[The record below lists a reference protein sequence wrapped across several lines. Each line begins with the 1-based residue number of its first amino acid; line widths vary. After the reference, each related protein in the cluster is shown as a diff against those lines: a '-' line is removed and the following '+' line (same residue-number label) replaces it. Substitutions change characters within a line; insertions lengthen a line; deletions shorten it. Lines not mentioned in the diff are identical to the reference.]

1 MTQPPLAP
9 RIAHPTTHHGIVRD
23 DPYAWLRDPGYPKV
37 GDADI
42 LAHLAAENDW
52 FEAWLAPHQ
61 DLVETLFAELKGRV
75 KDDDA
80 GVPVRNGDFD
90 YWWRFEPGGQYRVWL
105 RRPAPGGDAALS
117 APGGDVAPKV
127 PASEEQVVLSEP
139 AEAAGKDYFRL
150 AGISVSPDGTKAA
163 WTADDDGSERF
174 KLFVR
179 DLATG
184 ADALVATTAIG
195 VAVWASDSASLAWTE
210 VNEAWRPFR
219 VRLHRLGGGGD
230 DAVLYEETDASFFV
244 GLDRSTDRAWFLVT
258 AADHVTSEVRLIPTS
273 DPTAAPR
280 LVSPRATGREYDVDV
295 RGDTLFVR
303 TNDTH
308 VNFRLAVAPLG
319 DPGAWRDLVPGD
331 DRVYLRGLTAFASY
345 LAVSERVDGLDG
357 VRLLFAD
364 GRERR
369 IAFPEASF
377 TVGIGQNPMPDAP
390 LLRLGYS
397 SMVTPATTYDYDVA
411 ADTLIV
417 RKVQEVP
424 SGYDAARYRT
434 ERLFARA
441 ADGTAVPVSVVYRD
455 DFPRDGSGK
464 LHLYGYGAYGL
475 AIPPSFS
482 ASRLSLLDRGVAYA
496 IAHVRGGDDLG
507 YRWYLDGKLDKR
519 TNTFTDFTAC
529 ARALV
534 TAGFAAP
541 GRISISGGSAGGTLM
556 GVVANTDPD
565 LWAAVVAHVPFVD
578 VLGTM
583 LDGSLPLTPI
593 EWPEW
598 GNPIADADAYRA
610 IAAYSPYDNVA
621 AQAYPPMLVT
631 AGLND
636 PRVTYWEPAKWVA
649 RLRER
654 KTNAS
659 PLLLKTNMGAGHGGK
674 SGRFEALREMAEE
687 YAFILAAFAARD
699 ETPEETDRCA

>member
-1 MTQPPLAP
+1 MTQPPVAA
-9 RIAHPTTHHGIVRD
+9 RIPHATTHHGIVRD
-23 DPYAWLRDPGYPKV
+23 DPYDWLRDPGYPKV
-37 GDADI
+37 ADPAI
-42 LAHLAAENDW
+42 LAHLAAENAAFD
-52 FEAWLAPHQ
+52 AWLAPHAE
-61 DLVETLFAELKGRV
+61 LVETLFAELKGRV

-80 GVPVRNGDFD
+80 GVRVRDGDWD

-105 RRPAPGGDAALS
+105 RAPAGGGDEAI
-117 APGGDVAPKV
+117 
-127 PASEEQVVLSEP
+127 VLSEP
-139 AEAAGKDYFRL
+139 VEAAGKDYFRL
-150 AGISVSPDGTKAA
+150 AGISVSPDGTRAA

-184 ADALVATTAIG
+184 ADTLVASTAIG
-195 VAVWASDSASLAWTE
+195 VAVWAADSRSVAWTE
-210 VNEAWRPFR
+210 VNDAWRPFR
-219 VRLHRLGGGGD
+219 VRLHRSGSVEA
-230 DAVLYEETDASFFV
+230 DAVLFEEADASFFV
-244 GLDRSTDRAWFLVT
+244 GLDRSTDRSHFIVT
-258 AADHVTSEVRLIPTS
+258 AADHVTSEVRLIPTA
-273 DPTAAPR
+273 DAAAPPV
-280 LVSPRATGREYDVDV
+280 LVRAQQTGVEYDVDV

-308 VNFRLAVAPLG
+308 VNFRLASAPLS
-319 DPGAWRDLVPGD
+319 DPGKWAEVIPGD

-357 VRLLFAD
+357 VRLVFAD
-364 GRERR
+364 ATERH
-369 IAFPEASF
+369 IAFPEASY
-377 TVGIGQNPMPDAP
+377 TVGIGSNPEPDAP
-390 LLRLGYS
+390 RLRLGYS
-397 SMVTPATTYDYDVA
+397 SMVTPGTTYDYDVA
-411 ADTLIV
+411 ADALIV

-424 SGYDAARYRT
+424 SGYDAGRYRT
-434 ERLFARA
+434 ERLMATA
-441 ADGTAVPVSVVYRD
+441 ADGTQVPVSVVYRD
-455 DFPRDGSGK
+455 GFPRDGSGR

-482 ASRLSLLDRGVAYA
+482 ASRLSLLDRGVAFA

-519 TNTFTDFTAC
+519 TNTFTDFVAC
-529 ARALV
+529 AHALID
-534 TAGFAAP
+534 AGFARP
-541 GRISISGGSAGGTLM
+541 GRVSVSGGSAGGTLM
-556 GVVANTDPD
+556 GVVANTDPT

-598 GNPIADADAYRA
+598 GNPIAGADIYRA
-610 IAAYSPYDNVA
+610 IAAYSPYDNIA
-621 AQAYPPMLVT
+621 AQDYPPILVT

-649 RLRER
+649 ALRHA
-654 KTNAS
+654 KTDAN

-674 SGRFEALREMAEE
+674 SGRFEALRETAEE
-687 YAFILAAFAARD
+687 YAFILTAFAV
-699 ETPEETDRCA
+699 TDAQP

>member
-1 MTQPPLAP
+1 MTNAP
-9 RIAHPTTHHGIVRD
+9 AARRIAHTAVHHGQTRD
-23 DPYAWLRDPGYPKV
+23 DPYDWLRDRTYPKV
-37 GDADI
+37 DDPTI
-42 LAHLAAENDW
+42 LAHLAAENTW
-52 FEAWLAPHQ
+52 FDAWLALHA
-61 DLVETLFAELKGRV
+61 DLVETLFNELKGRV

-80 GVPVRNGDFD
+80 GVPVRDGDYD

-105 RRPAPGGDAALS
+105 RRPVAGGD
-117 APGGDVAPKV
+117 
-127 PASEEQVVLSEP
+127 EIIVVSEP
-139 AEAAGKDYFRL
+139 VEATAKDYFRL
-150 AGISVSPDGTKAA
+150 AGISISPDGRHAA

-184 ADALVATTAIG
+184 VDILVASTAIG
-195 VAVWASDSASLAWTE
+195 VAVWAADSATLAWTE
-210 VNEAWRPFR
+210 VNDQWRPFR
-219 VRLHRLGGGGD
+219 VRLHRLGPAASAGFAGGSD
-230 DAVLYEETDASFFV
+230 DAVLYEEADASFFV
-244 GLDRSTDRAWFLVT
+244 GVDRSTDRAWFLIT
-258 AADHVTSEVRLIPTS
+258 AADHVTSEVRLV
-273 DPTAAPR
+273 PTADPLAPPVV
-280 LVSPRATGREYDVDV
+280 VSPRQTGREYDLDV
-295 RGDTLFVR
+295 RGDTVFVR

-308 VNFRLAVAPLG
+308 VNFRLATAPL
-319 DPGAWRDLVPGD
+319 DRPDAWTDLVARD

-357 VRLLFAD
+357 VRLVFPD
-364 GRERR
+364 GGARR

-377 TVGIGQNPMPDAP
+377 TVGVGANPEPDAP

-397 SMVTPATTYDYDVA
+397 SLVTPATVYDYDVA
-411 ADTLIV
+411 ADRLIV

-424 SGYDAARYRT
+424 SGYDAGRYRT
-434 ERLFARA
+434 ERLYATA
-441 ADGTAVPVSVVYRD
+441 DDGTPVPVSIVYPPG
-455 DFPRDGSGK
+455 FPRDGSGRV
-464 LHLYGYGAYGL
+464 HLYGYGAYGL

-496 IAHVRGGDDLG
+496 IAHIRGGDDLG

-519 TNTFTDFTAC
+519 TNTFTDFVAC
-529 ARALV
+529 ARALIA
-534 TAGFAAP
+534 AGFAAP
-541 GRISISGGSAGGTLM
+541 GAIAISGGSAGGTLM
-556 GVVANTDPD
+556 GVVANTDPG

-598 GNPIADADAYRA
+598 GNPVESADAYAA

-621 AQAYPPMLVT
+621 ARDYPPMLVT

-649 RLRER
+649 KLRAT
-654 KTNAS
+654 KTDAN

-674 SGRFEALREMAEE
+674 SGRFEALRETAEE
-687 YAFILAAFAARD
+687 YAFILAAFA
-699 ETPEETDRCA
+699 DRGSRSV